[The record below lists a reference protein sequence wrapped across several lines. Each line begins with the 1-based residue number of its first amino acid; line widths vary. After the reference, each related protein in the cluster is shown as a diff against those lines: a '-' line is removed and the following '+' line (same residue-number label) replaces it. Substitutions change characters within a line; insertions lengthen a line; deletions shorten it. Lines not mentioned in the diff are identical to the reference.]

1 MPLVPAK
8 CPECGGNV
16 VVDSEKDAWI
26 CEFCKAPFIVEKAIN
41 NFNTV
46 NNITNNIT
54 ADKVIIGVD
63 EGDKREELKEQFEF
77 FKTKLQQTGEGG
89 RELTESA
96 DKFYK
101 TVVAE
106 RPTDLQCKCEYFN
119 MVWDCCDLLLNG
131 YSTYYPRE
139 HMRSKPQSNYR
150 VALYSLRDEIV
161 YLDSTLTEKLD
172 EKIADIENRIY
183 RKITEDDEWNIE
195 ESVKQQHLDIE
206 NYLFYGY
213 IDSDPSLILVRQYLK
228 GACPEEIKK
237 EIEGIRRVYSH
248 IKSGPHD
255 ETHEIFGHVCISN
268 YNRSDLYYF
277 KNPIMSEKDM
287 KEYVEMKNY
296 EYLQDCRKQKI
307 CPTCRKHTIF
317 GKCANEYCRE
327 YKKKVL

>member
-41 NFNTV
+41 HFNTI

-54 ADKVIIGVD
+54 ADKVIIGVN

-77 FKTKLQQTGEGG
+77 FKIKLQQTGEGG
-89 RELTESA
+89 RELSECA
-96 DKFYK
+96 DKFYE
-101 TVVAE
+101 TIVAE
-106 RPTDLQCKCEYFN
+106 RPTDLQCKYEYFN

-131 YSTYYPRE
+131 YSTYYPVE
-139 HMRSKPQSNYR
+139 YMRSKPQSNYR
-150 VALYSLRDEIV
+150 IALYSLRDEIV

-172 EKIADIENRIY
+172 EKIVDIENRIY

-195 ESVKQQHLDIE
+195 ESVKQQHLDLK
-206 NYLFYGY
+206 NYLYYG
-213 IDSDPSLILVRQYLK
+213 DEHSDPSLILVREYLK
-228 GACPEEIKK
+228 GACPEKIKK
-237 EIEGIRRVYSH
+237 EIEGIRRLYSH
-248 IKSGPHD
+248 LKSGHHS
-255 ETHEIFGHVCISN
+255 EANEIFGHVCMGSD
-268 YNRSDLYYF
+268 RSYFYYF

-287 KEYVEMKNY
+287 EEYVVTKNY

-307 CPTCRKHTIF
+307 CPTCKKNTIF
-317 GKCANEYCRE
+317 GRCANEYCRE